1 MNIFRKLTPKGRI
14 TRIDY
19 WSKFLLYSVVCGLFE
34 ICFLSGT
41 SDLTTA
47 ETIVLSCCRVILY
60 FCLFYPIICQR
71 LHDIGKSSSTVWLM
85 TAANAMPYLI
95 LAYLLASL
103 KPRGTLP
110 MVHIDIHDILLFLT
124 SPLCWLCIII
134 LILQIWFIV
143 YCFLD
148 SQPGENK
155 YGKSAK
161 YPDAP
166 GIACP
171 APAAPAVRFN
181 LICYALI
188 IVTTIGGYYSNDY
201 LDRIFEE
208 QNLFIGS
215 NICWYICALIGG
227 ICAHKNGYSLFSY
240 LCILCI
246 IIGLSC
252 FRHIII
258 SFDFAAN
265 PDARQL
271 SATSSF
277 VYYFTCII
285 QTFLWCFLAAK
296 CTGILRNTHHTKE
309 TLVARHPARALGLG
323 LLMSGIIA
331 TIPFRLTHKVAF
343 DLEQEIVYCPL
354 LKEIAILFAIKWIYE
369 YLINRQYTQAK
380 SIILAVATPFL
391 LSATCIF
398 LTIGANYQTNP
409 NLLSFLS
416 AILFIACML
425 FAPASPILTGGHH
438 TTTRR
443 VKYIHLICCAVTV
456 LLSIIICAASPP
468 ISFITP

>member
-19 WSKFLLYSVVCGLFE
+19 WSQFLLYSVVCGLFE

-47 ETIVLSCCRVILY
+47 ETIVLSCCRFILY
-60 FCLFYPIICQR
+60 FCLFYRIICQR
-71 LHDIGKSSSTVWLM
+71 LHDIGKSSSTYWLM
-85 TAANAMPYLI
+85 AAANAMPCLI

-103 KPRGTLP
+103 KPRGTLSIGY
-110 MVHIDIHDILLFLT
+110 IDIHDILLFLT
-124 SPLCWLCIII
+124 SPLSWLCIIS

-188 IVTTIGGYYSNDY
+188 IVTTIGGYYLNDY

-208 QNLFIGS
+208 QNLFIGIS
-215 NICWYICALIGG
+215 ICSYICALIGG

-258 SFDFAAN
+258 SFNFAAN

-296 CTGILRNTHHTKE
+296 CTGILLNTHHTKE
-309 TLVARHPARALGLG
+309 TLAARHPARALGLG

-331 TIPFRLTHKVAF
+331 TIPFLLTHKVAF
-343 DLEQEIVYCPL
+343 DLVQEIVYCPL

-391 LSATCIF
+391 LSATCSF

-416 AILFIACML
+416 SILYIACML

-456 LLSIIICAASPP
+456 LLSIIICAAGPP
-468 ISFITP
+468 IQFNAP